1 MKKNN
6 LIKNIRKSSQ
16 KRRAVAEVISSLLL
30 VAITV
35 VGAVI
40 LTAFLDDTF
49 VSGSL
54 SVSGSDSTIKTIK
67 LIRYDSRDGDNLL
80 GLTGLNN
87 TGSLYPT
94 TTYLCRDPLDCSPN
108 TKPNSGGTDFLVLQ
122 IENQSVSPI
131 FVHNVYLDN
140 VNHVWDLG
148 TANEVL
154 NPSGSSVAG
163 DFPSDG
169 KFSIF
174 SVGSSSDP
182 LLYTQRNDNQ
192 IQSGESVNL
201 LLKLD
206 NTNSNIP
213 LSKTIRVQFNIGSN
227 QLSEFLIESGGAQ

>member
-1 MKKNN
+1 M
-6 LIKNIRKSSQ
+6 
-16 KRRAVAEVISSLLL
+16 
-30 VAITV
+30 

-49 VSGSL
+49 VAGSL

-87 TGSLYPT
+87 TGPSYPT

-108 TKPNSGGTDFLVLQ
+108 TKPSAGGTDFLVLQ

-131 FVHNVYLDN
+131 FLHNVYLDN
-140 VNHVWDLG
+140 VNHIWDLG
-148 TANEVL
+148 TADMDL
-154 NPSGSSVAG
+154 DPSGSSPAG

-169 KFSIF
+169 KFSLF
-174 SVGSSSDP
+174 PLGNSADP
-182 LLYTQRNDNQ
+182 LDYTQRSDNQ

-213 LSKTIRVQFNIGSN
+213 LGKTIRVQFNIGSN